1 MNNNQYC
8 VIMAGGI
15 GVRFWPLSR
24 EARPKQFLDILGTG
38 RTFLQETYDRFSK
51 IIPAG
56 NIYVVTNKMY
66 KQLVRE
72 QVPQIAEDHI
82 LLEPLRKNTAP
93 CVAYAS
99 YRILSENPDA
109 IMVVAPSDHLITR
122 EEEFLR
128 IVQQG
133 LEFVAEN
140 DALLTLGIKP
150 SRPETGY
157 GYIQVNGSDN
167 GSALQRAGI
176 RKVKTFTEKPNAEL
190 ARIFYESGEFFWNAG
205 IFLWSVKS
213 IIKAFEEYLPEVN
226 VLFAEG
232 NHVYGT
238 MEEEHFIEGVYPQCK
253 SISVDYAIMEKADN
267 VYVLCSDFGW
277 SDIGTWGSLH
287 EHQEKDEQGN
297 SVTGDG
303 VFGYNIRDCIINLPQ
318 GKLAV
323 IEGLQDY
330 IVVESDGILLICR
343 KSQEQ
348 EIRQF
353 VNDVKLRKG
362 DQYM

>member
-1 MNNNQYC
+1 MNKNQYC
-8 VIMAGGI
+8 IIMAGGI

-24 EARPKQFLDILGTG
+24 EARPKQFIDILGTG
-38 RTFLQETYDRFSK
+38 RTFLQETYDRFAK
-51 IIPAG
+51 IIPSE
-56 NIYVVTNKMY
+56 NIFVVTNQMY
-66 KQLVRE
+66 YQLVKE
-72 QVPQIAEDHI
+72 QVPMVSEDHI

-93 CVAYAS
+93 CIAYAS
-99 YRILSENPDA
+99 YRIRSENPDA

-128 IVQQG
+128 VVQQG
-133 LEFVAEN
+133 FEFVAAN

-157 GYIQVNGSDN
+157 GYIQVNGN
-167 GSALQRAGI
+167 GNSPVLQYEKI

-190 ARIFYESGEFFWNAG
+190 AKIFFESGEFFWNAG
-205 IFLWSVKS
+205 IFLWSVRS
-213 IIKAFEEYLPEVN
+213 IIQALEKYLPEVAI
-226 VLFAEG
+226 LFADGG
-232 NHVYGT
+232 NVYGT
-238 MEEEHFIEGVYPQCK
+238 KEEGKFIARIYPQCK
-253 SISVDYAIMEKADN
+253 SISIDYAIMEKAEN

-287 EHQEKDEQGN
+287 EHQERDEQGN
-297 SVTGDG
+297 SIKGES
-303 VFGYNIRDCIINLPQ
+303 VFGYNLKGCIINIPKE
-318 GKLAV
+318 KLAV

-330 IVVESDGILLICR
+330 IVVESDNILLICR

-353 VNDVKLRKG
+353 VNDVKLKKG
-362 DQYM
+362 DEYI

>member
-1 MNNNQYC
+1 MNKNQYC

-56 NIYVVTNKMY
+56 NIYIVTNKIY

-72 QVPQIAEDHI
+72 QVPEVAEDHI

-99 YRILSENPDA
+99 YRIRTENPDA

-128 IVQQG
+128 TVQQG
-133 LEFVAEN
+133 LEFAAGN

-157 GYIQVNGSDN
+157 GYIQVNGNDN
-167 GSALQRAGI
+167 GTALQRAGI

-190 ARIFYESGEFFWNAG
+190 ARVFYESGEFFWNAG

-213 IIKAFEEYLPEVN
+213 IIQAFEKYLPEVSI
-226 VLFAEG
+226 LFEEG
-232 NHVYGT
+232 NNVYGT
-238 MEEEHFIEGVYPQCK
+238 NTEENFIEGVYPQCR

-287 EHQEKDEQGN
+287 EHQEKDEMGN
-297 SVTGDG
+297 SVKGDS
-303 VFGYNIRDCIINLPQ
+303 VFGYNISDCIINLPQ

-323 IEGLQDY
+323 IEGLQGY

-362 DQYM
+362 DEYM